1 MYNFVNFL
9 DFGNTNF
16 MLRFY
21 KVLKMSRSSI
31 QLGVHIIFNIN
42 NFVASVQSNKLW
54 LFSAILLFY
63 HNFFYITVIARL
75 IYNAASKLNH
85 NQQHYSN
92 IQYYYQ
98 LTYLKPYTS
107 AANTSDYRCVR
118 TLDHRKQ
125 LLKPIPG
132 KRPVVLSNM
141 QSLKLETKITLNIV
155 PTNLLSIYFKTTLLV
170 PFWNLIEVVYCH
182 HILA

>member
-1 MYNFVNFL
+1 MYNFGNFL

-31 QLGVHIIFNIN
+31 QLRVHIIF
-42 NFVASVQSNKLW
+42 ASVQSNKLC

-63 HNFFYITVIARL
+63 HNFFYITVITPL

-92 IQYYYQ
+92 IQHYYQ

-107 AANTSDYRCVR
+107 TANTSDYRCVR

-132 KRPVVLSNM
+132 KRPVVPSNM
-141 QSLKLETKITLNIV
+141 QSLNSKPK
-155 PTNLLSIYFKTTLLV
+155 
-170 PFWNLIEVVYCH
+170 
-182 HILA
+182 